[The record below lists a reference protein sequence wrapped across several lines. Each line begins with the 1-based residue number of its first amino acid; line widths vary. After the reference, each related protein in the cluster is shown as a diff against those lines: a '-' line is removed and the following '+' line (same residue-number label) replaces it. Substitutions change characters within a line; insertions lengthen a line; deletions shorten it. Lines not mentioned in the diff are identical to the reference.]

1 MAASDAGAL
10 RALSHPLRLELLDL
24 LRFEGPS
31 TATLLARRVGE
42 SSGATSYHLRQL
54 ARHGFVEE
62 VPGAGRGRERW
73 WRHRERRVDVAPPS
87 PSAVTQRA
95 DAAAVIGEILS
106 REAHAL
112 HGYLTRRDRLPGWE
126 HAGFLE
132 SRGFLLTPQELDALC
147 ERLDALLGELRPADA
162 TDAPEGALPVRVLAF
177 GYPFLPPEEAP

>member
-1 MAASDAGAL
+1 MASADARAV

-31 TATLLARRVGE
+31 TATLLARRLGE

-62 VPGAGRGRERW
+62 VTGAGRGRERW
-73 WRHRERRVDVAPPS
+73 WRHRERRVDVAPAS
-87 PSAVTQRA
+87 PSAVAQRA
-95 DAAAVIGEILS
+95 EAATLIAEILS

-126 HAGFLE
+126 QAGFLE
-132 SRGFLLTPQELDALC
+132 SRGFLLTAQELDALC
-147 ERLDALLGELRPADA
+147 ERIDALLADLRPADA
-162 TDAPEGALPVRVLAF
+162 TDAPEDALPVRVLAF